1 MIDIV
6 HLKENFRAVRE
17 KSPLVHNITNYVA
30 MNFSANALLA
40 IGASPVMS
48 HATEEVAE
56 FNGLY
61 EQYKANPDVIKN
73 GVFRNRVSKVLTEA
87 GATII
92 VPDGDNAAK
101 VILP

>member
-1 MIDIV
+1 MADF
-6 HLKENFRAVRE
+6 KEKNSPKISE
-17 KSPLVHNITNYVA
+17 KIA
-30 MNFSANALLA
+30 KAN
-40 IGASPVMS
+40 
-48 HATEEVAE
+48 EEIAE

-92 VPDGDNAAK
+92 VPDGNDSTK